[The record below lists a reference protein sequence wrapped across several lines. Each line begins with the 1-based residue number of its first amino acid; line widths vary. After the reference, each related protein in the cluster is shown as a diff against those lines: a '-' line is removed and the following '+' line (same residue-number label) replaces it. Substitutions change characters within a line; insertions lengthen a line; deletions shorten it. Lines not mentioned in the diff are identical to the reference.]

1 MPSDPTADPEQSAP
15 DRRLVLAAATAA
27 RLAPR
32 RDEAPPP
39 EDWRRVV
46 TAIRTYRWL
55 VIAVTGVGTLAGII
69 GARFLKPTY
78 QARATVWLEIPDQ
91 SAHERDQGPFQSG
104 QLLGTATG
112 WLDLLRSH
120 VVLDDVVRQWR
131 LYLKPQSAADS
142 AALATL
148 TVPGDVR
155 PGRYRLEVAA
165 AANRF
170 RLLDVDAKVV
180 LQEGA
185 VGDSVGATLGFTWV
199 PPAAVLRPGASVQF
213 TVATTSEAA
222 QKLSEELRVRA
233 GTDGNFVRIERRGP
247 DAAVVTR
254 TVNAVAERFVA
265 AAADLKRQRLTEL
278 TAILKDQLDRAE
290 TNLRAAERGLTA
302 FRVRN
307 AVRPSEGPAQGPDGR
322 RITADP
328 TFASYVDLQVALG
341 ALAHD
346 REAIARVVA
355 HAADSGV
362 AVDQLAMIS
371 AVQHASELTAA
382 LKELSDR
389 QAELRVMRFRY
400 ADTHPPVR
408 RLAQQ
413 VDTLARRVIPELGR
427 AVVAGLAAREH
438 ELQQRIDS
446 ISRDLRSAPPVALEE
461 VRLARDQANAE
472 QLFSNLQQR
481 YQEARLA
488 EVSTLPDVRILEPAV
503 RPTRPVS
510 DTAPLVIIVACIM
523 SLGAGVLG
531 AVLLERADPKV
542 RYPDEVTRAIGLPI
556 LGAVPHVQRGNGKRR
571 AGGEDDIAKAV
582 EALRGIRLNLQH
594 AYGAAGPLLITVSSP
609 GRGEGKSF
617 VTSNLA
623 QAFADVGYRTLL
635 IDGDVRLG
643 VLHRA
648 LRGTRRPGLTDLL
661 ASRATVDQVVQGTP
675 HQLLSFIG
683 AGSRMHRGPELLCS
697 VAMPRLI
704 TVMRPSYDVILV
716 DSAPLAA
723 GVDPYALGT
732 ATGSMLL
739 VLRTGVTDRT
749 LAEAKVEVLHRLPIR
764 VLGAVLNDVR
774 PGAAYTYYSYS
785 LAGSEVQE
793 EDPGGVT
800 SEILLPDRS

>member
-78 QARATVWLEIPDQ
+78 QARATVWLEIPDP

-104 QLLGTATG
+104 QLLGPATG
-112 WLDLLRSH
+112 WLDLLLSP
-120 VVLDDVVRQWR
+120 VVPDDVVRQWR

-148 TVPGDVR
+148 TVTGDVR
-155 PGRYRLEVAA
+155 PGRYRLQVAA

-302 FRVRN
+302 FRVR
-307 AVRPSEGPAQGPDGR
+307 S
-322 RITADP
+322 
-328 TFASYVDLQVALG
+328 
-341 ALAHD
+341 
-346 REAIARVVA
+346 
-355 HAADSGV
+355 AAPP
-362 AVDQLAMIS
+362 
-371 AVQHASELTAA
+371 
-382 LKELSDR
+382 
-389 QAELRVMRFRY
+389 
-400 ADTHPPVR
+400 PPVR

-438 ELQQRIDS
+438 ELRQRIDS

-510 DTAPLVIIVACIM
+510 DTAPLVIIVACVM

-571 AGGEDDIAKAV
+571 AGGEDDIAKAG

-594 AYGAAGPLLITVSSP
+594 AYGAAGP
-609 GRGEGKSF
+609 
-617 VTSNLA
+617 
-623 QAFADVGYRTLL
+623 
-635 IDGDVRLG
+635 
-643 VLHRA
+643 
-648 LRGTRRPGLTDLL
+648 
-661 ASRATVDQVVQGTP
+661 
-675 HQLLSFIG
+675 
-683 AGSRMHRGPELLCS
+683 GPL
-697 VAMPRLI
+697 PR
-704 TVMRPSYDVILV
+704 
-716 DSAPLAA
+716 
-723 GVDPYALGT
+723 
-732 ATGSMLL
+732 
-739 VLRTGVTDRT
+739 
-749 LAEAKVEVLHRLPIR
+749 
-764 VLGAVLNDVR
+764 
-774 PGAAYTYYSYS
+774 
-785 LAGSEVQE
+785 
-793 EDPGGVT
+793 
-800 SEILLPDRS
+800 